1 MNRPALLLMRAPCLL
16 LVACTVLACRTRS
29 DPDEHRSG
37 APEAAPARDSAWG
50 SVIAHSTLADTAG
63 LEADLRLI
71 ERKLGPLD
79 PGIRDHLRAVEVTYY
94 GFTDSSC
101 IAVDTARLHLGVLL
115 VHACVADEVRAIFEG
130 LRLDRF
136 PIAKVVPVNR
146 YGLNADSTG
155 WNDEASMADNN
166 TSAFNYRG
174 KSHVPETSKHA
185 QGIAIDINPLLNPL
199 VKEGPHGVIREP
211 AGGRYDPSRPGTLTR
226 ARILKHLAPHGWTWG
241 GRWQRP
247 QDHQH
252 IEKAHGRCAHLHERI
267 R

>member
-1 MNRPALLLMRAPCLL
+1 MRHALSCALLLNLL
-16 LVACTVLACRTRS
+16 AAACGSHDHQVPNSKASPPAGRDTLVV
-29 DPDEHRSG
+29 
-37 APEAAPARDSAWG
+37 
-50 SVIAHSTLADTAG
+50 HSTLADTAG
-63 LEADLRLI
+63 LAAHLRII

-79 PGIRDHLRAVEVTYY
+79 PGIRDHLQAVEVTYY

-101 IAVDTARLHLGVLL
+101 TAIDTTRLCTGVLL
-115 VHACVADEVRAIFEG
+115 VHACVAGEVRAIFEG
-130 LRLDRF
+130 LRRDRF
-136 PIAKVVPVNR
+136 PIAQVVPVNR

-155 WNDEASMADNN
+155 WDDAASMADNN

-174 KSHVPETSKHA
+174 KAHVPETSKHA

-199 VKEGPHGVIREP
+199 EKQGPHGVVREP
-211 AGGRYDPSRPGTLTR
+211 ALGRYDPRRPGTLTR
-226 ARILKHLAPHGWTWG
+226 ARIMKHLAPHGWTWG

-252 IEKAHGRCAHLHERI
+252 IEKIHGRCAHLRERI

>member
-1 MNRPALLLMRAPCLL
+1 MRHALPCIQLFHLLA
-16 LVACTVLACRTRS
+16 LACGS
-29 DPDEHRSG
+29 DSHEP
-37 APEAAPARDSAWG
+37 PAGTEKKPRWHDTL
-50 SVIAHSTLADTAG
+50 IAHSTLADTAG
-63 LEADLRLI
+63 LEVQLRII

-79 PGIRDHLRAVEVTYY
+79 PGIRDHLEAVEVTYY
-94 GFTDSSC
+94 GFADSRCS
-101 IAVDTARLHLGVLL
+101 AVDTSRLCTGILL
-115 VHACVADEVRAIFEG
+115 VHACVAGEVRAIFEA
-130 LRLDRF
+130 LRHDRF

-155 WNDEASMADNN
+155 WDDAASMADNN

-174 KSHVPETSKHA
+174 KAQVPETSKHA

-199 VKEGPHGVIREP
+199 VKQGPDGEVREP
-211 AGGRYDPSRPGTLTR
+211 ASGRYDPARPGTLTR
-226 ARILKHLAPHGWTWG
+226 ARILKHLTSHGWTWG

-252 IEKAHGRCAHLHERI
+252 IEKAHGRCAHLSERI

>member
-1 MNRPALLLMRAPCLL
+1 MATRSPALMLVPCL
-16 LVACTVLACRTRS
+16 ALACG
-29 DPDEHRSG
+29 PANDEK
-37 APEAAPARDSAWG
+37 AASPTPAQLELDTL
-50 SVIAHSTLADTAG
+50 VVHSNLVDTAG
-63 LEADLRLI
+63 LASQLRII

-79 PGIRDHLRAVEVTYY
+79 PGIRDHLQVVEVTYY

-101 IAVDTARLHLGVLL
+101 TAVDTTRLCTGVLL
-115 VHACVADEVRAIFEG
+115 VHACVAGEVRAIFEG
-130 LRLDRF
+130 LRRDRF
-136 PIAKVVPVNR
+136 PIAHVIPINR

-155 WNDEASMADNN
+155 WDDAASMADNN

-174 KSHVPETSKHA
+174 KTHVPETSKHA

-199 VKEGPHGVIREP
+199 VRAGMNGTVREP
-211 AGGRYDPSRPGTLTR
+211 ANGRYDPLRPGTLTR

-252 IEKAHGRCAHLHERI
+252 IEKAHGRCAHLRERI

>member
-1 MNRPALLLMRAPCLL
+1 MRHALPCIQLFHLLA
-16 LVACTVLACRTRS
+16 LACGS
-29 DPDEHRSG
+29 DRHD
-37 APEAAPARDSAWG
+37 APAGTPKKPRWRDTL
-50 SVIAHSTLADTAG
+50 VVHSTLADTSG
-63 LEADLRLI
+63 LAANLRMI

-79 PGIRDHLRAVEVTYY
+79 PGIRDHLEAVEVAYY

-101 IAVDTARLHLGVLL
+101 TAVDTTRLCTGVLL
-115 VHACVADEVRAIFEG
+115 VHACVAGEVRAIFEG
-130 LRLDRF
+130 LRRDRF
-136 PIAKVVPVNR
+136 PIAHVIPINR

-155 WNDEASMADNN
+155 WDDAASMADNN

-174 KSHVPETSKHA
+174 KTHVPETSKHA

-199 VKEGPHGVIREP
+199 VRAGMNGTVREP
-211 AGGRYDPSRPGTLTR
+211 ANGRYDPLRPGTLTR

-252 IEKAHGRCAHLHERI
+252 IEKAHGRCAHLRERI